1 MASKYSSPSSGEV
14 ILKDR
19 TILVVEDEEYIRENL
34 CEMLALSGY
43 KTVAVND
50 GEAGLDAAR
59 KNNFDIVL
67 TDLRLPGL
75 SGIDVVRSV
84 KSISPKTQCII
95 LTGFA
100 SVETAVEAMR
110 AGAFTYLKK
119 PFGKDELLVTLE
131 RAYEL
136 HDLKNENDKLKS
148 EIKKKCTAAILG
160 TSAEVQDVRDT
171 IEKIADTDTTVLI
184 LGESGTGK
192 ELVARALHY
201 GSGRNGMPF
210 VPINCGAIPE
220 DLLESELFGHEK
232 GAFTG
237 AIATKIGRF
246 EAADGG
252 TIFLDEIGDMSPSL
266 QVKVLRVLQEREFER
281 VGGRNTIKVDVRVV
295 AATNQDLES
304 AVEEKRFRKDLYYRL
319 NVIPVHLPPLRERRE
334 DVPVLAAEFL
344 KKISQRK
351 KKTIRG
357 ITAEAM
363 KMLATYDWPGNIR
376 ELENLIERL
385 VVLKEEGGLIQPKD
399 LPDKTRK
406 KKSETGALHPALPP
420 DGIDFNAAV
429 SDFEKDLI
437 INALNM
443 VNGVKKKAAEYLKVN
458 RTTLIEKMKRMGILD
473 KLDKCESLDT
483 VDTTE
488 SNDLLES

>member
-1 MASKYSSPSSGEV
+1 M
-14 ILKDR
+14 KDR

-34 CEMLALSGY
+34 CEMLVLSGY
-43 KTVAVND
+43 KAVAVND
-50 GEAGLDAAR
+50 GEAGIDAVR

-100 SVETAVEAMR
+100 SVETAIEAMR

-131 RAYEL
+131 KVCEL

-148 EIKKKCTAAILG
+148 EIKNKCTAAILG
-160 TSAEVQDVRDT
+160 TSAEVQEVRDT
-171 IEKIADTDTTVLI
+171 IDKIADTDTTVLI

-192 ELVARALHY
+192 ELVAKALHY
-201 GSGRNGMPF
+201 GSGRSGMPF

-281 VGGRNTIKVDVRVV
+281 VGGRSTIKVDVRVV
-295 AATNQDLES
+295 AATNQDLEL

-319 NVIPVHLPPLRERRE
+319 NVIPVHLPPLRQRRD

-363 KMLATYDWPGNIR
+363 KMLASYDWPGNIR

-406 KKSETGALHPALPP
+406 KKSEGGAARVALPP

-473 KLDKCESLDT
+473 KFDKCESLDR

-488 SNDLLES
+488 SNDIMES